1 MRVWNPFSGWD
12 RGDGLFFVGLSMI
25 GVGCYFT
32 FGLGPAILVPG
43 AVVFMLGVLAVLYK
57 PTER

>member
-1 MRVWNPFSGWD
+1 MKLSNRLD
-12 RGDGLFFVGLSMI
+12 RADVLVLTGLSMI

-32 FGLGPAILVPG
+32 FGLGPALLVPG

>member
-1 MRVWNPFSGWD
+1 MKLSNRLD
-12 RGDGLFFVGLSMI
+12 RADVLVLTGLSMI

-43 AVVFMLGVLAVLYK
+43 AVVFMLGVLAALYK

>member
-1 MRVWNPFSGWD
+1 MKLSNRFD
-12 RGDGLFFVGLSMI
+12 RSDVLVFAGLSMI

-32 FGLGPAILVPG
+32 FGLGLALLVPG

-57 PTER
+57 PKEM